1 MQTDSKYNI
10 RTQYVSFLNP
20 KSTKT
25 EPNVTLRTFIL
36 DWVKDGKELSGSLI
50 AREYTK
56 KTGSSVTRQRV
67 EALIKQLG
75 AKTLRK
81 IRNGVLILMLM
92 GSLAAAQL
100 SLRPATEL
108 ALQIPQVRQWVYPQ
122 KAYAVEPSI
131 SISVPEG
138 VVEIA
143 QVASTSAGQT
153 LPTPTP
159 SVSWN
164 EFVEAVDKVA
174 PMYHFPKNVV
184 LAQGAL
190 ESGRGSSNFAI
201 ERNNYLGIG
210 AFDSDPSQAFHY
222 ENAEQCVVEY
232 MRLIK
237 KNFPEAWANRDNPDQ
252 LLYHLKHNKKGNMYA
267 TDPNYIAKVKSMQEW
282 E

>member
-159 SVSWN
+159 SVSN
-164 EFVEAVDKVA
+164 KEEVMAYIVEVFGDDADRAIWMAKC
-174 PMYHFPKNVV
+174 
-184 LAQGAL
+184 
-190 ESGRGSSNFAI
+190 ESGLRKDAYNGSN
-201 ERNNYLGIG
+201 RNGTADYGVFQINSVHIKTYGDEFTTDWKTNVEVAHKIFKAHGNSFRPWVCAKSIGEKNYLG
-210 AFDSDPSQAFHY
+210 
-222 ENAEQCVVEY
+222 
-232 MRLIK
+232 K
-237 KNFPEAWANRDNPDQ
+237 
-252 LLYHLKHNKKGNMYA
+252 
-267 TDPNYIAKVKSMQEW
+267 
-282 E
+282 